1 MCLSTVYMD
10 SNGQMT
16 MVLPDVA
23 RMEASEDGYL
33 FVNLFG
39 EEKFVR
45 GRLMRIDFVDDNAIV
60 LKDH

>member
-1 MCLSTVYMD
+1 MD

-23 RMEASEDGYL
+23 RMETSEDGYL